1 MPDISDLVCWSLRD
15 VMFWRFVARPSGELD
30 MRGPR
35 AVMHEYR
42 PLGLELPFTTARSIS
57 EALVAFNR
65 WSKGVAYRDAMG
77 SGGLS
82 G

>member
-42 PLGLELPFTTARSIS
+42 PLGLELPFTRARSIS
-57 EALVAFNR
+57 EALVAFNG
-65 WSKGVAYRDAMG
+65 WSKGVAYQDARG